1 MVRTI
6 KSNDALKIGMIKN
19 KKVNLL
25 VSRFLVIFLLNI
37 KHIYYLCLNQVFIF
51 REVFLILFMQSN
63 FPGFVF
69 GFFEIIAELVSKN
82 VLAFLFISIYLAYNK
97 EWGRFT
103 LLSLGVAGVCCE
115 FIKVSVARL
124 RPYAVVDKIKCIHAN
139 VAGQD
144 PMNFKIQGYSLPS
157 GHTMMATNL
166 FLAIPIYIRN
176 NLYIIIGLIGVL
188 IVALSRVG
196 LGVHFP
202 TDTMAGFI
210 IALVI
215 IFVLSRIFNMVEN
228 RTYVYLGIVV
238 LSLMGIIFC
247 PEISYIKY
255 VSLVSGISL
264 GFLVEEKYV
273 NFENPKSR
281 KDAIVRFIG
290 AIILFILLFILIPKL
305 AGNGDLITC
314 IKYSLFTFIILAIYH
329 LTFKKIDRDG

>member
-1 MVRTI
+1 MLET
-6 KSNDALKIGMIKN
+6 SFYFPWESFM
-19 KKVNLL
+19 
-25 VSRFLVIFLLNI
+25 
-37 KHIYYLCLNQVFIF
+37 
-51 REVFLILFMQSN
+51 ILFIQSN

-69 GFFEIIAELVSKN
+69 DFFKIIAEVVSKN
-82 VLAFLFISIYLAYNK
+82 VLALLFISIYLAYNK

-115 FIKVSVARL
+115 FVKLSVARL
-124 RPYAVVDKIKCIHAN
+124 RPYAVVDNIKCIYAN

-144 PMNFKIQGYSLPS
+144 PLNFKIQGYSFPS

-176 NLYIIIGLIGVL
+176 NLYIVIGLIGVL

-202 TDTMAGFI
+202 TDTIAGFI

-215 IFVLSRIFNMVEN
+215 ILILSHIFDRVEN
-228 RTYVYLGIVV
+228 RTYVYLGITA

-247 PEISYIKY
+247 PVINYIKY
-255 VSLVSGISL
+255 VALVSGISL

-281 KDAIVRFIG
+281 RDAIVRFIG
-290 AIILFILLFILIPKL
+290 AFILFILLFVLIPKL
-305 AGNGDLITC
+305 AGNGDLISC
-314 IKYSLFTFIILAIYH
+314 IKYSLFTFIMLAIYP
-329 LTFKKIDRDG
+329 LTFKKIDKDG

>member
-1 MVRTI
+1 MIETI
-6 KSNDALKIGMIKN
+6 FYFKWE
-19 KKVNLL
+19 
-25 VSRFLVIFLLNI
+25 IFLI
-37 KHIYYLCLNQVFIF
+37 Q
-51 REVFLILFMQSN
+51 FMQSN

-69 GFFEIIAELVSKN
+69 DFFKIIAEVVSKN
-82 VLAFLFISIYLAYNK
+82 VLALIFISIYLAYNK

-115 FIKVSVARL
+115 FVKLSVARL
-124 RPYAVVDKIKCIHAN
+124 RPYAVVDNIKCIYAN

-144 PMNFKIQGYSLPS
+144 PLNFKIQGYSLPS

-176 NLYIIIGLIGVL
+176 NLYIAIGLIGVL

-202 TDTMAGFI
+202 TDTIAGFI

-215 IFVLSRIFNMVEN
+215 IIILSRIFDMIEN
-228 RTYVYLGIVV
+228 RTYIYLGIIV
-238 LSLMGIIFC
+238 LSLIGIIFC
-247 PEISYIKY
+247 PTIIYIKY
-255 VSLVSGISL
+255 VALAIGISS

-281 KDAIVRFIG
+281 RDGIVRLVG
-290 AIILFILLFILIPKL
+290 AIILFALLFVLIPKL
-305 AGNGDLITC
+305 AGNGDLISC
-314 IKYSLFTFIILAIYH
+314 IKYSLFTFIILAIYP
-329 LTFKKIDRDG
+329 LTFKKIDKNG

>member
-1 MVRTI
+1 MLET
-6 KSNDALKIGMIKN
+6 SFYFPWESFM
-19 KKVNLL
+19 
-25 VSRFLVIFLLNI
+25 
-37 KHIYYLCLNQVFIF
+37 
-51 REVFLILFMQSN
+51 ILFIQSN

-69 GFFEIIAELVSKN
+69 DFFKIIAEVVSKN
-82 VLAFLFISIYLAYNK
+82 VLALLFISIYLAYNK

-115 FIKVSVARL
+115 FVKLSVARL
-124 RPYAVVDKIKCIHAN
+124 RPYAVVDNIKCIYAN

-144 PMNFKIQGYSLPS
+144 PLNFKIQGYSFPS

-166 FLAIPIYIRN
+166 FMAIPVYIKN
-176 NLYIIIGLIGVL
+176 MKYVVIGLIGVL

-202 TDTMAGFI
+202 TDTIAGFI

-215 IFVLSRIFNMVEN
+215 ILILSHIFDRVEN
-228 RTYVYLGIVV
+228 RTYVYLGITA

-247 PEISYIKY
+247 PVINYIKY
-255 VSLVSGISL
+255 VALVSGISL

-281 KDAIVRFIG
+281 RDAIVRFIG
-290 AIILFILLFILIPKL
+290 AFILFILLFVLIPKL
-305 AGNGDLITC
+305 AGNGDLISC
-314 IKYSLFTFIILAIYH
+314 IKYSLFTFIMLAIYP
-329 LTFKKIDRDG
+329 LTFKKIDKDG